1 MKLRN
6 KIMLG
11 AALAMVAM
19 QTTRAAIYLSD
30 LTGADGRSN
39 GSEITV
45 GDKTFSGFS
54 YQASG
59 LTGFD
64 ASQITVSAYIGA
76 DGVYY
81 LSWGG
86 SIALVSGGPA
96 IADLLLGYT
105 VTANPGQIVGID
117 QSYVGSGTPLGGT
130 FLAVDETVNAGAVTV
145 GYSHLERG
153 DLSDPPGETI
163 QGDMLVIDPPQST
176 LTVTKDISLA
186 INSFSG
192 GLVSISEVTQSFH
205 QVPEASTMIAGALL
219 LLPLGASTLRIL
231 RRNRMP

>member
-11 AALAMVAM
+11 TVVAAVAM
-19 QTTRAAIYLSD
+19 IQPAQAAFTDTLAD
-30 LTGADGRSN
+30 LAAG
-39 GSEITV
+39 GSLTI
-45 GDKTFSGFS
+45 GDKTFTGFT
-54 YQASG
+54 YQDTG
-59 LTGFD
+59 LTGFN
-64 ASQITVSAYIGA
+64 ANQITVTASIGA

-86 SIALVSGGPA
+86 SIALVAGGPA
-96 IADLLLGYT
+96 VADLLLGYT
-105 VTANPGQIVGID
+105 VTANPGQIIGID
-117 QSYVGSGTPLGGT
+117 QSYTGSGTPASGT
-130 FLAVDETVNAGAVTV
+130 FLAVDETVKAGATTV

-163 QGDMLVIDPPQST
+163 QGDMLIIDPPQST

-186 INSFSG
+186 INSVNG
-192 GLVSISEVTQSFH
+192 GLISISEVTQSFH
-205 QVPEASTMIAGALL
+205 QVPEASTVIAGALL

-231 RRNRMP
+231 RRNRMS